1 MGQVYSYDQAHWST
15 MRMVQEAKKW
25 CEERNSDG
33 SRTGSIKEHDAVL
46 KSLIRAHSEEAA

>member
-15 MRMVQEAKKW
+15 MRMIQEAKKW

-33 SRTGSIKEHDAVL
+33 SRTGSIKEHEAVL
-46 KSLIRAHSEEAA
+46 KSLIRAHSEAA

>member
-46 KSLIRAHSEEAA
+46 KSLIHAHSEKAA